1 MLVMSILRMVG
12 AARLRISLGMG
23 VSVILWYCCWLRSLA
38 GMGKTPFGANCH
50 SGMEKP
56 PLQCQRAAEIG
67 PIPSIAR
74 KRKIVEG
81 ENHSGLEWWVR
92 ENFEEKRAESSLL
105 GCQNSQKMDTFC

>member
-1 MLVMSILRMVG
+1 
-12 AARLRISLGMG
+12 
-23 VSVILWYCCWLRSLA
+23 
-38 GMGKTPFGANCH
+38 MGKTPFGANCY

-105 GCQNSQKMDTFC
+105 GCQNSQKNGHILLKLLNKWRIACEKSRLVV